1 MLTSLSSGLSHL
13 AGSFTNGARQA
24 ASALQQQARHYT
36 RDAALAQKIL
46 KDAVTARMYEFTKVQ
61 EPGMC
66 RQSVNASLRE
76 LTGAG
81 KLAFDNFTLI
91 EQAARPESLALRMR
105 EMRRDGGPLKA
116 VLYGITPNY
125 YGYHVVTIP
134 AIYAAGGKLVSV
146 LLDGSDRDG
155 NNPLLQQMDAAAR
168 EKGLPGVW
176 SLPPQDRKEL
186 DPNGQCFLRTVETEA
201 MLAHSMQQWKIV
213 EEALTRHGI
222 SQREVPLLFPMP
234 QLCTFGNSELK
245 QVDHAAAKEV
255 EEHLASH
262 PELVERQFFQVDPE
276 RVLGGK
282 E

>member
-1 MLTSLSSGLSHL
+1 M
-13 AGSFTNGARQA
+13 
-24 ASALQQQARHYT
+24 
-36 RDAALAQKIL
+36 
-46 KDAVTARMYEFTKVQ
+46 
-61 EPGMC
+61 
-66 RQSVNASLRE
+66 
-76 LTGAG
+76 
-81 KLAFDNFTLI
+81 
-91 EQAARPESLALRMR
+91 
-105 EMRRDGGPLKA
+105 GGVGIAPL
-116 VLYGITPNY
+116 
-125 YGYHVVTIP
+125 H
-134 AIYAAGGKLVSV
+134 AGGKLVSV
-146 LLDGSDRDG
+146 LLDGSDRDS

-245 QVDHAAAKEV
+245 QIDHAAAKEV